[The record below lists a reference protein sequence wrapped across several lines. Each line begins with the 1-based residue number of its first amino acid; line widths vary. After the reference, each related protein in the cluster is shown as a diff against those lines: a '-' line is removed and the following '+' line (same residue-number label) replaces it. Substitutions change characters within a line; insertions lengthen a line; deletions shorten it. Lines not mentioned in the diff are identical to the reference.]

1 MPEDHQNERPKSPRE
16 GDERT
21 PDKVQGQIKYARGQT
36 KQKEGGAGEPE
47 ISKMEPEKQ
56 GGIGGP

>member
-1 MPEDHQNERPKSPRE
+1 MPDEQNQRPKSPPQ

-21 PDKVQGQIKYARGQT
+21 PVTTQGQIKYAPCQAKKRRRRAKGVRL
-36 KQKEGGAGEPE
+36 
-47 ISKMEPEKQ
+47 EPEKQ